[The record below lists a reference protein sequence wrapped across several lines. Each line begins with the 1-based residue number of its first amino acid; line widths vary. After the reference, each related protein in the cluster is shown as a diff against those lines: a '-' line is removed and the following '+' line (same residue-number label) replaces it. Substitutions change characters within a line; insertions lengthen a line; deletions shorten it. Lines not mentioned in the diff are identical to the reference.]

1 MADGQGSFNAGNVSD
16 IEIDIDVQMIVAA
29 IIKSPAALEQL
40 TLALIAHDDF
50 IRKLAV
56 VVRNQMLRN
65 GRPYQNIF
73 GKYAGGS
80 QSR

>member
-1 MADGQGSFNAGNVSD
+1 MADGQGSFDAGNVSNV
-16 IEIDIDVQMIVAA
+16 EIDIDVQMIVAA
-29 IIKSPAALEQL
+29 ISKSPAALEQL

>member
-1 MADGQGSFNAGNVSD
+1 MATGEGTFDAGYVD
-16 IEIDIDVQMIVAA
+16 EIEVEIDIAGVVES

>member
-1 MADGQGSFNAGNVSD
+1 MADGQGNFDAGNVSD
-16 IEIDIDVQMIVAA
+16 IEVDIDIQMLVDA
-29 IIKSPAALEQL
+29 IAKNPAALEKLAL
-40 TLALIAHDDF
+40 TLIAHDDF
-50 IRKLAV
+50 IRKLSV